1 MRRRLWLLVALAAL
15 MTLTVTPA
23 AQASPD
29 DPISA
34 ADVTQDGWNFKYWDH
49 FGNPLKGT
57 VGAES
62 WVDLHWPCFNATDE
76 DQDCMI
82 EDARGHGT
90 VSREYKVKRVMV
102 DRVRLRVYPAGTI
115 LAQNDADTP
124 PSQRTLPLVEGTT
137 AWKSTEQFCGP
148 TSWRL
153 WSRITFWVR
162 WSDDWLTKDLSLL
175 SDPTQNLTSNI
186 CETNTLSAQERRVLM
201 TSSSRSKLM
210 RRRR

>member
-1 MRRRLWLLVALAAL
+1 MRRRLLWLVLALV
-15 MTLTVTPA
+15 TLTPLTA
-23 AQASPD
+23 TTGANASPD

-34 ADVTQDGWNFKYWDH
+34 ADIVQSGWSLKDWDH

-57 VGAES
+57 VEAES
-62 WVDLHWPCFNATDE
+62 WVDLHWPCFDATDE

-90 VSREYKVKRVMV
+90 VSRQYKVKRVMV
-102 DRVRLRVYPAGTI
+102 DRVRIRVYPSGTI

-124 PSQRTLPLVEGTT
+124 ISQRTLPLVEGTT
-137 AWKSTEQFCGP
+137 AWKPTEQFCGP
-148 TSWRL
+148 TDWRL

-175 SDPTQNLTSNI
+175 SDPTENLAQSI
-186 CETNTLSAQERRVLM
+186 CETNATALAERKAVHDQLM
-201 TSSSRSKLM
+201 AAGAARG
-210 RRRR
+210 R